1 MGLHKRY
8 QTLTRSSLRSQTTIT
23 MVSNIVPYLCG
34 EEGAEREREE
44 NAERLHFVDFE
55 LIVAEKL

>member
-1 MGLHKRY
+1 
-8 QTLTRSSLRSQTTIT
+8 